1 MEALRIIKDEHRN
14 LWRLAITL
22 EQVVAEMERDQKA
35 DPAFLGSVLDY
46 FEHFMDG
53 CHHRKEDEHL
63 FRILRQRS
71 EAAGPLIDR
80 LQAEHRNAPANLA
93 ALRLQLADT
102 AAGRGTVSG
111 LAEALR
117 LYINDQKAHIRA
129 EEKDVFP
136 IAAEVFTAA
145 DWAEVDAAFLDNDD
159 PLFGSA
165 ARAEFRELFHRVASL
180 APVSVGL
187 GGQSAGE
194 LHPAGGKGDVLLR
207 VEGLESSYGRIK
219 ALKGISLEVRRGET
233 VALVGANGA
242 GKTTFLRTL
251 SGVQPMGAGKIVFD
265 GEDISTL
272 RSDMRMRR
280 GICQSPE
287 GRQVFGPLS
296 IEDNLRLGAYT
307 QPREQVEGDLEK
319 IFAMFP
325 ILKEKRK
332 LPAGTLSGGQQ
343 QMLAI
348 GRALMGRPKLL
359 LLDEPSMGL
368 APLLVEEVF
377 NVVKTLKSRGMTIL
391 LVEQNAFSAL
401 AIADRGYVL
410 ERGTLVASGPARLLA
425 RSIDASNG
433 PLRVPFYEVDS
444 TAACLDVVA
453 DGRSVTLVPVSLAR
467 QECTARGLT
476 YRAAGRGQS
485 THDGVHVLRGRTLS
499 TSADIARNAVIAEAA
514 ALARDSRSWRQN
526 AGDGWHR

>member
-22 EQVVAEMERDQKA
+22 DQVIEEMEQTQKA
-35 DPAFLGSVLDY
+35 DPAFIGSVLDY

-63 FRILRQRS
+63 FRLLRLRS
-71 EAAGPLIDR
+71 DSAAPLLDR
-80 LQAEHRNAPANLA
+80 LQAEHRNAPHNLA
-93 ALRLQLADT
+93 ALRQQLADT
-102 AAGRGTVSG
+102 AAGRSTVGG
-111 LAEALR
+111 LTEALR
-117 LYINDQKAHIRA
+117 LYLNDQKAHIRT
-129 EEKDVFP
+129 EEQDIYP
-136 IAAEVFTAA
+136 LAREVLTPA
-145 DWAEVDAAFLDNDD
+145 DWAEIDAAFLDNDD
-159 PLFGSA
+159 PVFGSA
-165 ARAEFRELFHRVASL
+165 ARAEFRELFHKVASL

-187 GGQSAGE
+187 GGSTAGE
-194 LHPAGGKGDVLLR
+194 LRSSTAPAEVLLK
-207 VEGLESSYGRIK
+207 VDGLESCYGRIK

-242 GKTTFLRTL
+242 GKTTFLRAL
-251 SGVQPMGAGKIVFD
+251 SGVQPMSAGHVFFD

-272 RSDMRMRR
+272 RADMRMRR

-307 QPREQVEGDLEK
+307 QPKAQVEGDLEK
-319 IFAMFP
+319 IYAMFP

-377 NVVKTLKSRGMTIL
+377 NVVKTLKSQGMSIVL
-391 LVEQNAFSAL
+391 AEQNAFSAL

-410 ERGTLVASGPARLLA
+410 ETGNITLTGSGREL
-425 RSIDASNG
+425 IEDEQ
-433 PLRVPFYEVDS
+433 V
-444 TAACLDVVA
+444 
-453 DGRSVTLVPVSLAR
+453 
-467 QECTARGLT
+467 
-476 YRAAGRGQS
+476 RAAYLGM
-485 THDGVHVLRGRTLS
+485 
-499 TSADIARNAVIAEAA
+499 
-514 ALARDSRSWRQN
+514 
-526 AGDGWHR
+526 

>member
-22 EQVVAEMERDQKA
+22 DQIIEEMEQTQKA
-35 DPAFLGSVLDY
+35 DPAFIGSVLDY

-63 FRILRQRS
+63 FRLLRLRS
-71 EAAGPLIDR
+71 DSAAPLLDR
-80 LQAEHRNAPANLA
+80 LQAEHRNAPHNLA
-93 ALRLQLADT
+93 ALRQQLADT
-102 AAGRGTVSG
+102 VAGRSTVGG
-111 LAEALR
+111 LTEALR
-117 LYINDQKAHIRA
+117 LYLNDQKAHIRT
-129 EEKDVFP
+129 EEQDIYP
-136 IAAEVFTAA
+136 LAREVLTPA
-145 DWAEVDAAFLDNDD
+145 DWAEIDAAFLDNDD
-159 PLFGSA
+159 PVFGSA
-165 ARAEFRELFHRVASL
+165 ARAEFRELFHKVASL

-187 GGQSAGE
+187 GGSTAGE
-194 LHPAGGKGDVLLR
+194 LQSSTTSAEVLLK
-207 VEGLESSYGRIK
+207 VDGLESCYGRIK

-242 GKTTFLRTL
+242 GKTTFLRAL
-251 SGVQPMGAGKIVFD
+251 SGVQPMSAGHIFFD
-265 GEDISTL
+265 GEDISKL
-272 RSDMRMRR
+272 RADMRMRR

-307 QPREQVEGDLEK
+307 QPKQQVEGDLEK
-319 IFAMFP
+319 IYAMFP

-377 NVVKTLKSRGMTIL
+377 NVVKTLKSQGMSIVL
-391 LVEQNAFSAL
+391 AEQNAFSAL

-410 ERGTLVASGPARLLA
+410 ETGNITLTGSGREL
-425 RSIDASNG
+425 IEDEQ
-433 PLRVPFYEVDS
+433 V
-444 TAACLDVVA
+444 
-453 DGRSVTLVPVSLAR
+453 
-467 QECTARGLT
+467 
-476 YRAAGRGQS
+476 RAAYLGM
-485 THDGVHVLRGRTLS
+485 
-499 TSADIARNAVIAEAA
+499 
-514 ALARDSRSWRQN
+514 
-526 AGDGWHR
+526 

>member
-22 EQVVAEMERDQKA
+22 DQVIGEMERDQKA
-35 DPAFLGSVLDY
+35 DPAFIGSVLDY

-53 CHHRKEDEHL
+53 CHHKKEDEYL

-71 EAAGPLIDR
+71 DKAGPLLDR
-80 LQAEHRNAPANLA
+80 LQAEHRNGPQNLK
-93 ALRLQLADT
+93 ALRRQLADT
-102 AAGRGTVSG
+102 AAGRSSVSE

-117 LYINDQKAHIRA
+117 LYLNDQKAHIRS
-129 EEKDVFP
+129 EEKDIYP
-136 IAAEVFTAA
+136 LASEVLTAA
-145 DWAEVDAAFLDNDD
+145 DWAEIDQAFLDNDD
-159 PLFGSA
+159 PVFGSA
-165 ARAEFRELFHRVASL
+165 ARAEFRELFHKVASL

-194 LHPAGGKGDVLLR
+194 LQAAGGKGDVLLS
-207 VEGLESSYGRIK
+207 VSGLESCYGRIK

-251 SGVQPMGAGKIVFD
+251 SGVQPMSAGKIVFD
-265 GEDISTL
+265 GEDISKL

-307 QPREQVEGDLEK
+307 QPKQQVEGDLEK
-319 IFAMFP
+319 IFTMFP

-377 NVVKTLKSRGMTIL
+377 NVVKTLKAQGMTIL

-410 ERGTLVASGPARLLA
+410 ETGNITLTGSGREL
-425 RSIDASNG
+425 IEDEQ
-433 PLRVPFYEVDS
+433 V
-444 TAACLDVVA
+444 
-453 DGRSVTLVPVSLAR
+453 
-467 QECTARGLT
+467 
-476 YRAAGRGQS
+476 RAAYLGM
-485 THDGVHVLRGRTLS
+485 
-499 TSADIARNAVIAEAA
+499 
-514 ALARDSRSWRQN
+514 
-526 AGDGWHR
+526 

>member
-22 EQVVAEMERDQKA
+22 DQVIEEMEQTQKA
-35 DPAFLGSVLDY
+35 DPAFIGSVLDY

-63 FRILRQRS
+63 FRLLRLRS
-71 EAAGPLIDR
+71 ESAAPLLDR
-80 LQAEHRNAPANLA
+80 LQAEHRNAPHNLT
-93 ALRLQLADT
+93 ALRQQLADT
-102 AAGRGTVSG
+102 VAGRSTVGG
-111 LAEALR
+111 LTEALR
-117 LYINDQKAHIRA
+117 LYLNDQKAHIRT
-129 EEKDVFP
+129 EEQDIYP
-136 IAAEVFTAA
+136 LAREVLTPA
-145 DWAEVDAAFLDNDD
+145 DWAEIDAAFLDNDD
-159 PLFGSA
+159 PVFGSA
-165 ARAEFRELFHRVASL
+165 ARAEFRELFHKVASL

-187 GGQSAGE
+187 GGSTAGE
-194 LHPAGGKGDVLLR
+194 LQSSTTPAEVLLK
-207 VEGLESSYGRIK
+207 VNGLESCYGRIK
-219 ALKGISLEVRRGET
+219 ALKGISMEVRRGET

-242 GKTTFLRTL
+242 GKTTFLRAL
-251 SGVQPMGAGKIVFD
+251 SGVQPMSAGHIFFD

-272 RSDMRMRR
+272 RADMRMRR

-307 QPREQVEGDLEK
+307 QPRQQVEGDLEK
-319 IFAMFP
+319 IYAMFP

-377 NVVKTLKSRGMTIL
+377 NVVKTLKSQGMSIVL
-391 LVEQNAFSAL
+391 AEQNAFSAL

-410 ERGTLVASGPARLLA
+410 ETGNITLTGSGREL
-425 RSIDASNG
+425 IEDEQ
-433 PLRVPFYEVDS
+433 V
-444 TAACLDVVA
+444 
-453 DGRSVTLVPVSLAR
+453 
-467 QECTARGLT
+467 
-476 YRAAGRGQS
+476 RAAYLGM
-485 THDGVHVLRGRTLS
+485 
-499 TSADIARNAVIAEAA
+499 
-514 ALARDSRSWRQN
+514 
-526 AGDGWHR
+526 